1 MAAVVKRGRPR
12 EFDRDK
18 ALNSAMEVFWTK
30 GYEGTSLDDLLKAM
44 GKISP
49 PSFYAAFGSKEQLFF
64 EAVDI
69 YVGTVGARPIQ
80 ALEAAKTA
88 REGIEALLCESMEVF
103 SGPPPGCVVFLS
115 AINCAPAS
123 KSIEDRMRGYRVRA
137 PEVIAKRIKRGI
149 AEGDVPKAADVEA
162 LVSFYTT
169 FLHGMPLR
177 ARDGVSRKVLRAGI
191 TVAMAAWDALAGSP
205 RQKK

>member
-18 ALNSAMEVFWTK
+18 ALKSAMEVFWTK

-88 REGIEALLCESMEVF
+88 REGIEALLCESVEVF

-137 PEVIAKRIKRGI
+137 PEVISRRIKRGV
-149 AEGDVPKAADVEA
+149 AEGDVPKMADVEA

-177 ARDGVSRKVLRAGI
+177 ARDGASRKVLRAGI